1 MSTGNVPGYNIEV
14 RNAHLALSGASEVLA
29 TLEADVEYI
38 VKTGGLVGIACKT
51 VSNDGVRMMPSRTF
65 LPVGDVFWGIVPK
78 VVC

>member
-38 VKTGGLVGIACKT
+38 VKTGGLVGIACQDCQQRWCQNDAIT
-51 VSNDGVRMMPSRTF
+51 HVSSRRGC
-65 LPVGDVFWGIVPK
+65 LLGHSS
-78 VVC
+78 